1 MAITSSN
8 RKISFLCSFLPHLE
22 RMSQTVRV
30 IASTQPSNEKE
41 GHIEIVHIRVT
52 DTELCIPLPCNTER
66 KTFTSPQER
75 DCIVLFILFY
85 FIFVLFK
92 TQENIY
98 PSLYFSKYFFF
109 FFLSPLNQF
118 STLQTL
124 WSIWLWDPDSTN
136 DQCDCQVESFLF
148 FISTLNYAWSHHWN
162 LSAWY
167 LSSFFF
173 SFT

>member
-1 MAITSSN
+1 MNAFVMAITSSN

-85 FIFVLFK
+85 FCFVQDTGKHLPISILF
-92 TQENIY
+92 QI
-98 PSLYFSKYFFF
+98 FFF

-124 WSIWLWDPDSTN
+124 
-136 DQCDCQVESFLF
+136 
-148 FISTLNYAWSHHWN
+148 
-162 LSAWY
+162 
-167 LSSFFF
+167 
-173 SFT
+173 

>member
-1 MAITSSN
+1 MKLNDFLWVIKINPVVLMMNLQDTEGHSVNAFVMAITSSN

-109 FFLSPLNQF
+109 
-118 STLQTL
+118 
-124 WSIWLWDPDSTN
+124 
-136 DQCDCQVESFLF
+136 SFW
-148 FISTLNYAWSHHWN
+148 AP
-162 LSAWY
+162 
-167 LSSFFF
+167 
-173 SFT
+173 